1 MWCGSTRSGRI
12 VPTDVPRW
20 AAPLLAV
27 QFLTRLPMP
36 ILNRLTAEQAVAG
49 LARAMAWLPPVGSL
63 IGTVTAGVF
72 VVAGWFWPPMVAAIL
87 ALIVEALLTGA
98 FHEDAVADFCDAFG
112 GTASGE
118 RALTIMKDSRIGSY
132 GALGLGLTVALRIA
146 AIMALPA
153 PIAVAAIVGAATAGR
168 LCAVTLA
175 AILAPVGSGAGMAVR
190 AGRMPPGRLVLAGV
204 LALPGLVPILWLR
217 PGATGAAVAAMLLLL
232 PWLRRFLLARIGG
245 STGDCLG
252 FAAAMGQLALLL
264 AVAAR

>member
-1 MWCGSTRSGRI
+1 MSCGSTRSGRI
-12 VPTDVPRW
+12 VPIDCPRR
-20 AAPLLAV
+20 APPLLAV
-27 QFLTRLPMP
+27 QFLTRLPVP
-36 ILNRLTAEQAVAG
+36 WLARLTPEQAAVG

-63 IGTVTAGVF
+63 IGAATGATFLLAQLL
-72 VVAGWFWPPMVAAIL
+72 WLPMVAAIV
-87 ALIVEALLTGA
+87 ALMVEALLTGA

-132 GALGLGLTVALRIA
+132 GALGLGLVVLLRFAAMVALPPVVA
-146 AIMALPA
+146 M
-153 PIAVAAIVGAATAGR
+153 AAIVGAATVGR

-175 AILAPVGSGAGMAVR
+175 AILVPVGSGGGMAVR
-190 AGRMPPGRLVLAGV
+190 AGRMPGGRLALALL
-204 LALPGLVPILWLR
+204 LALPGTLPILWVR
-217 PGATGAAVAAMLLLL
+217 PGAVAIALLALAAMLW
-232 PWLRRFLLARIGG
+232 WLARFLMRRIGG

>member
-1 MWCGSTRSGRI
+1 M
-12 VPTDVPRW
+12 PTDVPRW

-27 QFLTRLPMP
+27 QFLTRLPVP
-36 ILNRLTAEQAVAG
+36 ILNRLTAEQAAAG
-49 LARAMAWLPPVGSL
+49 LARAMAWLPPVGTL
-63 IGTVTAGVF
+63 IGAVTAGVF
-72 VVAGWFWPPMVAAIL
+72 VVAGWVWPPFVAAIL
-87 ALIVEALLTGA
+87 ALIVEAMLTGA

-146 AIMALPA
+146 AIVALPTPVA
-153 PIAVAAIVGAATAGR
+153 AAAIVGAATAGR

-175 AILAPVGSGAGMAVR
+175 AMIAPVGTGAGMAVR
-190 AGRMPPGRLVLAGV
+190 AGRMPPGRLALAML
-204 LALPGLVPILWLR
+204 LALPGLAPILWLR
-217 PGATGAAVAAMLLLL
+217 PGASGAAFAAMLVLLV
-232 PWLRRFLLARIGG
+232 WLRRFLRARIGG

-264 AVAAR
+264 AVAAK

>member
-1 MWCGSTRSGRI
+1 

-27 QFLTRLPMP
+27 QFLTRVPVP
-36 ILNRLTAEQAVAG
+36 ILNRLTSEQAAAG
-49 LARAMAWLPPVGSL
+49 LARAMAWLPLVGTL
-63 IGTVTAGVF
+63 IGGATAGVF
-72 VVAGWFWPPMVAAIL
+72 VIAGWFWPPLVAAIA

-112 GTASGE
+112 GTASEE

-146 AIMALPA
+146 AIVALPA
-153 PIAVAAIVGAATAGR
+153 LVAVAAIVGAATAGR
-168 LCAVTLA
+168 LGAVTLA
-175 AILAPVGSGAGMAVR
+175 AIVAPVGSGAGMAVR
-190 AGRMPPGRLVLAGV
+190 AGRTPPGRLALAIL
-204 LALPGLVPILWLR
+204 LALPGLAPILSLR
-217 PGATGAAVAAMLLLL
+217 PGATGAAFGAMLLFLL
-232 PWLRRFLLARIGG
+232 WLRRFLLARIGG

-252 FAAAMGQLALLL
+252 FAAGMGQLALLL

>member
-1 MWCGSTRSGRI
+1 MPI
-12 VPTDVPRW
+12 EVPRW

-27 QFLTRLPMP
+27 QFLTRLPVP
-36 ILNRLTAEQAVAG
+36 ILARLSPEQAATG
-49 LARAMAWLPPVGSL
+49 LARAMAWLPLVGTL
-63 IGTVTAGVF
+63 IGGVTAGVF
-72 VVAGWFWPPMVAAIL
+72 VVAGWFWPPLVAAIV
-87 ALIVEALLTGA
+87 ALVVEALLTGA

-132 GALGLGLTVALRIA
+132 GALGLGLTVLLRIA
-146 AIMALPA
+146 VIVALPA
-153 PIAVAAIVGAATAGR
+153 PVAAAAIIGAATAGR

-175 AILAPVGSGAGMAVR
+175 AIVAPVGSGAGMAVR
-190 AGRMPPGRLVLAGV
+190 AGRMPPDRLALAML
-204 LALPGLVPILWLR
+204 LALPGLAPILSLR
-217 PGATGAAVAAMLLLL
+217 PGASGAAIGAMFLLLL
-232 PWLRRFLLARIGG
+232 WLRRFLLARIGG